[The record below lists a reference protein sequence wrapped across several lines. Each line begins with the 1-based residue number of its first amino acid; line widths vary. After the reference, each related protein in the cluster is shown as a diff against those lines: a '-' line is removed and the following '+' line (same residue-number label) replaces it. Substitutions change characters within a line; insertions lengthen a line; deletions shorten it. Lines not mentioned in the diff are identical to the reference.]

1 MIQVPSQYNVRR
13 RVNLTMGLK
22 FRPIA
27 DKRRSHRVGQ
37 QMERHFHDVSRR

>member
-1 MIQVPSQYNVRR
+1 MIQVLSQQKVHR
-13 RVNLTMGLK
+13 RVDLAMGIK